1 MFIKKKM
8 SPIMDL
14 LFQPII
20 EIYKTIEFLITK
32 RSKRTKS
39 HDLQLNLKPN
49 EASHSQL
56 HLKPNEASHSP
67 IGNYPPSH
75 STYKNDPSYSY
86 L

>member
-14 LFQPII
+14 PFQPII

-32 RSKRTKS
+32 RSKRNKP
-39 HDLQLNLKPN
+39 HDLQLN
-49 EASHSQL
+49 
-56 HLKPNEASHSP
+56 LKPNEASHSP

-75 STYKNDPSYSY
+75 STYKSDPSYSY